1 MNEQFLENKKEFN
14 FTVRE
19 FQPIAARPAQPHAPA
34 HPRAQ
39 AATWAWAGNSAS
51 RPIPPG
57 PILARALLAV
67 DPDLRASKARPAA
80 PPETL
85 DHFSACFLS
94 QCRERQR
101 RWRPRRTPAA
111 VAVPRLLPPASL
123 SLSPFSPFF
132 LCLHRPRTSSSE
144 EDGDGAAVKF
154 LAGARARPWLSTPP
168 SSSLATVPCWPDL
181 GELSPPPAVLFPFLF
196 PPARRRVRRRGE
208 PSHPLPLLSPF
219 GFFDSDFARFP
230 D

>member
-1 MNEQFLENKKEFN
+1 VTGLFYLA
-14 FTVRE
+14 
-19 FQPIAARPAQPHAPA
+19 ISARSSNQNSLARFFS
-34 HPRAQ
+34 RAQ
-39 AATWAWAGNSAS
+39 AAP
-51 RPIPPG
+51 RPQPG
-57 PILARALLAV
+57 PRPGIRPHALSRLGQFWPERSWPLIQIERWSAQ
-67 DPDLRASKARPAA
+67 LGASKARPAA

-111 VAVPRLLPPASL
+111 VAVPRLLPPVSL

-181 GELSPPPAVLFPFLF
+181 GELSPRPAVLFPFLF
-196 PPARRRVRRRGE
+196 PPTRRRVRRQGE

-219 GFFDSDFARFP
+219 GFFDSDFALFL